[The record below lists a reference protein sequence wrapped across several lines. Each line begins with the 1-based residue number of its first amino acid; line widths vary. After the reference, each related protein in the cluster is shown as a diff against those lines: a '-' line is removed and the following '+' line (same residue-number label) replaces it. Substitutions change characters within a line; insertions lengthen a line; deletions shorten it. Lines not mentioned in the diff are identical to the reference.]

1 MKLLISAL
9 LLVALSFARADA
21 ADVQEVQANL
31 PRQFAGTFAW
41 DSGSDIQRLT
51 ITLEKVEAE
60 GGRVT
65 AQGRGRYVVGDK
77 PTDITVTWSI
87 DAATLRFEMWERA
100 PQAKPSDN
108 FVSDGSH
115 VGTISQDL
123 KLITATWKTRGT
135 EQRGTLQLEAR

>member
-1 MKLLISAL
+1 MKPRWNSSWLMLAL
-9 LLVALSFARADA
+9 ARNVVHI
-21 ADVQEVQANL
+21 ADVLDAPL

-100 PQAKPSDN
+100 PQARPGDS
-108 FVSDGSH
+108 FVTDGSH

-123 KLITATWKTRGT
+123 KLVTATWTTRGSG
-135 EQRGTLQLEAR
+135 QRGTLQLEAR